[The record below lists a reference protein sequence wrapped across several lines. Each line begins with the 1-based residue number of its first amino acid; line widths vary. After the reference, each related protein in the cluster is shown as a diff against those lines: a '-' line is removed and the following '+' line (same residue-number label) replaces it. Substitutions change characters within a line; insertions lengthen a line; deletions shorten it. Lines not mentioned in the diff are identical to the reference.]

1 MGNFFNTLVAL
12 SFSVDVPPWA
22 ASIISFCVHSP
33 VQITVAHAA
42 PATTFRTPKSRSFFV
57 VAPHQT
63 TIAPSAP
70 HFSVQRA
77 HFFSAFF
84 AISPVLP
91 PSRLVS
97 TAPSTAASNHLI
109 PAIVAI
115 HAFFHLIAVTAAVPV

>member
-12 SFSVDVPPWA
+12 SFSVDVPPSA

-42 PATTFRTPKSRSFFV
+42 PATTFRAPKSRSFFV
-57 VAPHQT
+57 AVHHHT
-63 TIAPSAP
+63 SIAPSAP

-97 TAPSTAASNHLI
+97 IAPSTAPSI
-109 PAIVAI
+109 QRK
-115 HAFFHLIAVTAAVPV
+115 